1 MIYLINDP
9 AKRPEGGKKHMAK
22 RPVPKGFSSWKTY
35 MAHIR
40 GFKKGG
46 RKRGAAKYQR
56 NDPDPRRNEP
66 ARKGR
71 KGARKGRRYHRN
83 PMVGLP
89 GRIFSGAIDAVEL
102 LGGKAVAR
110 AVPSLVGMERESTT
124 GLIVQTIAAGA
135 AGIGASYINPNLGK
149 MVLAGGFSSPLESLL
164 KKVGIPYLTATPTG
178 STFVPLFGEEE
189 EIVQIQDWPRELA
202 GYVEPVETM
211 GEEDDYASAS
221 M

>member
-1 MIYLINDP
+1 
-9 AKRPEGGKKHMAK
+9 
-22 RPVPKGFSSWKTY
+22 

-40 GFKKGG
+40 GFRKGA
-46 RKRGAAKYQR
+46 RKAKAGSRYHR
-56 NDPDPRRNEP
+56 NDPDP
-66 ARKGR
+66 ARKARGR
-71 KGARKGRRYHRN
+71 KRATVRRGRRYHRN
-83 PMVGLP
+83 PMAGLP
-89 GRIFSGAIDAVEL
+89 GRVFNGLIDAAEL

-110 AVPSLVGMERESTT
+110 AVPSFVGMERESTT

-164 KKVGIPYLTATPTG
+164 KKAKIPYLTETPAG
-178 STFVPLFGEEE
+178 STFAPLFGEAE
-189 EIVQIQDWPRELA
+189 EIVQIQDWPNQLS
-202 GYVEPVETM
+202 GYVPAVETM